1 MEVRVIVD
9 ANRDIYVYTFIV
21 GPPCNVQVYSMHIF
35 DSLATTDEA
44 AAVFN
49 TAFANMVGIFLSPVL
64 ILGYIGVSGDVA
76 IGTTF
81 YKLSVRVLL
90 PIFIGQVLQK
100 TSEALVT
107 FVKKYKPYFS
117 KIQEYA
123 LIFIIYTVFCGTF
136 AEDNISS
143 VGDIFVMIFLQ
154 FILMCIV
161 LVLSWICLRFFFRD
175 QPQLCVMGLYGC
187 THKTVTVGIP
197 LIKSIYD
204 NDPNLGLYTLPL
216 LIWHTMQ
223 LVIGSALAPRLK
235 AFVAAEN
242 ERLGIVK
249 GDSEGTTY
257 EESELAKG
265 HADDGDG
272 TMHPEPEFVQR
283 DIPADNEQTADS
295 LPKKMLESNS
305 DNTYIRH
312 HKDP

>member
-1 MEVRVIVD
+1 MCFSIHAID
-9 ANRDIYVYTFIV
+9 PLD
-21 GPPCNVQVYSMHIF
+21 
-35 DSLATTDEA
+35 TTDEA
-44 AAVFN
+44 AAIFN
-49 TAFANMVGIFLSPVL
+49 TAFANMVGIFLSPIL

-117 KIQEYA
+117 KVQEYA

-136 AEDNISS
+136 AEDNVSS
-143 VGDIFVMIFLQ
+143 VGDIFVMILLQ

-161 LVLSWICLRFFFRD
+161 LVISWICLRILFRD
-175 QPQLCVMGLYGC
+175 EPQLCVMGLFGC

-204 NDPNLGLYTLPL
+204 NDPNVGLYTLPL

-249 GDSEGTTY
+249 ADSEGTTY
-257 EESELAKG
+257 QESELAKG
-265 HADDGDG
+265 DTESVKDGEG
-272 TMHPEPEFVQR
+272 TMHPGPEYMQGDVVTGEER
-283 DIPADNEQTADS
+283 TADPI
-295 LPKKMLESNS
+295 LNKC
-305 DNTYIRH
+305 
-312 HKDP
+312 